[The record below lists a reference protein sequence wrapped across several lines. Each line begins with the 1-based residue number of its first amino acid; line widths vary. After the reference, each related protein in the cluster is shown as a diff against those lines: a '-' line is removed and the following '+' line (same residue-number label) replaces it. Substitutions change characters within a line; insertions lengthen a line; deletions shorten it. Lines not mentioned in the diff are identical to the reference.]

1 MPNAIL
7 RAGPFAT
14 SSDSF
19 VDEPG
24 SAIESTVPVNCAMNN
39 WKSDNWKLMS
49 KKVFTTSSPPFS
61 DSLIAYPNG
70 PSVSKSTNSSSAD
83 PSGFTSCSILF
94 EFRTQA
100 AVEFDI
106 KVSASASST
115 NGTGSAGFEF
125 SISGETTVSETGSTF
140 SNSQTVTIQPSVL
153 PRIFRT
159 QISVVDSTLDSVS
172 ATLSV
177 EPA

>member
-14 SSDSF
+14 SSDFF

-39 WKSDNWKLMS
+39 WTSNNWKLMS
-49 KKVFTTSSPPFS
+49 KKVFTTDSPPFS
-61 DSLIAYPNG
+61 DSSIAYLNG
-70 PSVSKSTNSSSAD
+70 PSVSQSTNSAGID
-83 PSGFTSCSILF
+83 PGGFTSCSILF
-94 EFRTQA
+94 EFRTQS

-106 KVSASASST
+106 KVSASASAT

-125 SISGETTVSETGSTF
+125 SIINQTTVEETGSTF

-159 QISVVDSTLDSVS
+159 RISVTDAADSVS

>member
-49 KKVFTTSSPPFS
+49 KKVFTTGSSPFS
-61 DSLIAYPNG
+61 CSSIAYLNG
-70 PSVSKSTNSSSAD
+70 PSVSQSTNSSSAD

-106 KVSASASST
+106 KVSASASAT

-125 SISGETTVSETGSTF
+125 SISDETTVEETGSTF
-140 SNSQTVTIQPSVL
+140 SNEQTVTIQPSVL
-153 PRIFRT
+153 PRTFRT
-159 QISVVDSTLDSVS
+159 QISVVDAADSVS
-172 ATLSV
+172 ATLNV

>member
-24 SAIESTVPVNCAMNN
+24 SATESTVPVNCAMNN
-39 WKSDNWKLMS
+39 WASDDWKLMS
-49 KKVFTTSSPPFS
+49 KKVFTTGSPPYS
-61 DSLIAYPNG
+61 DESITYVSG
-70 PSVSKSTNSSSAD
+70 PTVSQSTNSTGID
-83 PSGFTSCSILF
+83 PSGFTACDIQF
-94 EFRTQA
+94 EFTTQA
-100 AVEFDI
+100 AVSFDI
-106 KVSASASST
+106 KVSATASAT
-115 NGTGSAGFEF
+115 VGTGSAGFEF
-125 SISGETTVSETGSTF
+125 SIINETTVSASGSTF

-153 PRIFRT
+153 PRTFRARIT
-159 QISVVDSTLDSVS
+159 AADAANSVS

>member
-39 WKSDNWKLMS
+39 WTSDNWKLMS
-49 KKVFTTSSPPFS
+49 KKVFSTGSPPHS
-61 DSLIAYPNG
+61 DGSITYVSG
-70 PSVSKSTNSSSAD
+70 PTVSQSTNSTGVD
-83 PSGFTSCSILF
+83 PSGITSCSILF

-100 AVEFDI
+100 AVAFDI
-106 KVSASASST
+106 KVSASASATRGS
-115 NGTGSAGFEF
+115 GSAGFEF
-125 SISGETTVSETGSTF
+125 SLTNGTTVIESGSTF

-153 PRIFRT
+153 PSTFSSTIAA
-159 QISVVDSTLDSVS
+159 VDSADLVS

>member
-24 SAIESTVPVNCAMNN
+24 SAIVTTVPVNCAMNN
-39 WKSDNWKLMS
+39 WTNDNWKLMS
-49 KKVFTTSSPPFS
+49 KKAFTTGSPPYS
-61 DSLIAYPNG
+61 DESITYVSG
-70 PSVSKSTNSSSAD
+70 PTVSQSTNSTGVD
-83 PSGFTSCSILF
+83 PNGITSCSILF
-94 EFRTQA
+94 EFKTQA
-100 AVEFDI
+100 AVAFDI
-106 KVSASASST
+106 KVSANASATSGS
-115 NGTGSAGFEF
+115 GSAGFEF
-125 SISGETTVSETGSTF
+125 SLTNGATVIESGSTF

-153 PRIFRT
+153 PITFSST
-159 QISVVDSTLDSVS
+159 IAAVDSATSVS